1 MVVVVVVFAV
11 VVMVVVILFVIFW
24 LRSCH
29 EVGIFSVTVVV
40 VGGCWWLLVVVGGCW
55 WLLVVVGGCWG
66 EVLGVVVV
74 GVVRLDELDELEKQV
89 GCCVCFHVC
98 YTLCRVRPLFFKR
111 VIGRL
116 WK

>member
-1 MVVVVVVFAV
+1 MVVVVVVVVVVVFAV
-11 VVMVVVILFVIFW
+11 VVMVVVILFVVFW
-24 LRSCH
+24 LRSCR
-29 EVGIFSVTVVV
+29 EVGIFSVTV
-40 VGGCWWLLVVVGGCW
+40 VVVGGCW

-111 VIGRL
+111 VIRRL